1 MKKIKLSVKAVIFD
15 MDGVITNTMPDHYH
29 AWKTVL
35 HKAGVPV
42 NHLDVYKRE
51 GQKGLM
57 SVEEIFSEYGRFFD
71 PSSAAKLLAEKE
83 TLFKKIVK
91 IRFIPG
97 ARRFIQN
104 LFSRRFRLA
113 LVTGTSRHEMK
124 RILPDGLQKK
134 FDTIVT
140 GCDVHNGKPHPEPF
154 RKALKA
160 MGLKP
165 QEAVVIENAPLGIAS
180 AQKAGLRCLAIAT
193 SLPKPYLKEADWI
206 FSSISDLS
214 FRTDFQLKQQNI

>member
-1 MKKIKLSVKAVIFD
+1 

-57 SVEEIFSEYGRFFD
+57 SLEEIFFEYRRFFNAEL
-71 PSSAAKLLAEKE
+71 AAKLLREKE
-83 TLFKKIVK
+83 ELFKKIVK
-91 IRFIPG
+91 IRFILG

-104 LFSRRFRLA
+104 LHSRDFRLA

-124 RILPDGLQKK
+124 RILPSRLQEK
-134 FDTIVT
+134 FHTIVT
-140 GCDVHNGKPHPEPF
+140 GSDVKNGKPHPEPF
-154 RKALKA
+154 KKALTALRLKA
-160 MGLKP
+160 K
-165 QEAVVIENAPLGIAS
+165 EAVVIENAPLGIAS
-180 AQKAGLRCLAIAT
+180 AKRAHLRCLAIET
-193 SLPKPYLKEADWI
+193 SLPKPYLQHADWI
-206 FSSISDLS
+206 FTSIKDLTQK
-214 FRTDFQLKQQNI
+214 TDFQLSK